1 MHPFLKLAVI
11 ALLAL
16 TLAVINRNFV
26 EGCGGCGPCK

>member
-1 MHPFLKLAVI
+1 MHLFLKLAV

-26 EGCGGCGPCK
+26 DGCGGCGPCK